1 MEAYQLDYL
10 NKIIM
15 TIACGCVLPIV
26 WIWLQTRRKIS
37 ESKDRTQIVMAALE
51 KNPDMDVEEL
61 VKKMA
66 PKKRLLKE
74 KLLTR
79 LLLGGIF
86 AFLGFGIL
94 GFCTVHGYIGGMHS
108 NDLQVFSLI
117 GAIPSG
123 IGIAFLVNFFVGKK
137 MLAKEM
143 EAEQAKLLEQA

>member
-10 NKIIM
+10 SEIIM
-15 TIACGCVLPIV
+15 TIACGCVLPIM

-51 KNPDMDVEEL
+51 KNPNMDVEEL

-79 LLLGGIF
+79 LLLGGIL

-94 GFCTVHGYIGGMHS
+94 GFCAFHGYIGGMNS
-108 NDLQVFSLI
+108 SDLQVFSLF